1 MGVSFYL
8 LSAFLG
14 CLIMLLL
21 CVSEQKMD
29 SDCEVK
35 GTSAVYGKLGNG
47 EDHGDAVLISLDAL
61 RMSEPNGG
69 ASRVH
74 ALKLNSQILPVVSL
88 LVFGSRVF
96 PSPDKLRVPWWL
108 LSCCLVSFALSL

>member
-47 EDHGDAVLISLDAL
+47 EDHGEN
-61 RMSEPNGG
+61 EPGPEVHGEGVRELGVEFAGCGVGVGG
-69 ASRVH
+69 
-74 ALKLNSQILPVVSL
+74 
-88 LVFGSRVF
+88 
-96 PSPDKLRVPWWL
+96 
-108 LSCCLVSFALSL
+108 